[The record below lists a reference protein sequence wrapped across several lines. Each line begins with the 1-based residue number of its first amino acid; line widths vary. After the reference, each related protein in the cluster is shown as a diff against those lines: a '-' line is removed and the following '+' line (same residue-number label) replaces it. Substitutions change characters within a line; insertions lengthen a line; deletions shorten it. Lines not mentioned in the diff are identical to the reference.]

1 MMDLSNVEPEEEQ
14 VEEVVLAGVWEI
26 AQVDVVPRPTLSY
39 ESSHSSW
46 SKVDRVPSLNRS
58 HSSASKV
65 DQVSYVSKNR
75 FEALADDD
83 VEEVGIYQVEGERL
97 KSMVFNVAD
106 VGKPLAAAGKVVEAG
121 NRVILDE
128 GGSYIENKATG
139 EKMPLRKEKGVYVF
153 DVKYEDGST
162 GTITLDSGA
171 GVSVWPV
178 GQLKNIPMQPK
189 KTGLRMVAAN
199 GTEIKNLGQKTIRFR
214 QSEQKRKVTFARQS

>member
-1 MMDLSNVEPEEEQ
+1 M
-14 VEEVVLAGVWEI
+14 
-26 AQVDVVPRPTLSY
+26 
-39 ESSHSSW
+39 
-46 SKVDRVPSLNRS
+46 
-58 HSSASKV
+58 
-65 DQVSYVSKNR
+65 SKNR

-121 NRVILDE
+121 NRVVLDE
-128 GGSYIENKATG
+128 GDSYIENKATG

-153 DVKYEDGST
+153 DVKFEDEST

-171 GVSVWPV
+171 GVSVWPA
-178 GQLKNIPMQPK
+178 GQLKNVPMQPK
-189 KTGLRMVAAN
+189 KAGLRMVAAN

-214 QSEQKRKVTFARQS
+214 QSEQKKKVTLFLDNFQVGSHDKLL